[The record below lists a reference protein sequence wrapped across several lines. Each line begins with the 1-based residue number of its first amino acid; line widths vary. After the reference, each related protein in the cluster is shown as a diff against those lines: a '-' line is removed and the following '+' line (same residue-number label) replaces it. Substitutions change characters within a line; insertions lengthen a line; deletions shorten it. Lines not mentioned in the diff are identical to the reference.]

1 MRYRVNEKFKRRRK
15 MAAPLYDWLSAMIVA
30 LTLLAF
36 LFTFLFRIVGVDGTS
51 MVPTLKN
58 EDRLLLTNF
67 GGDYTAGEIV
77 VVDRYTQ
84 EPLIKRVIAVAGDV
98 IDIDGEGT
106 VTVNGVELYEPY
118 IQGETVLRDFS
129 GPLTVPE
136 GYVFV
141 MGDNRSVSKDSRSAS
156 VGLISLKDVVG
167 RAVLRIWPLSSF
179 GKISADGVERS
190 LEG

>member
-1 MRYRVNEKFKRRRK
+1 

-30 LTLLAF
+30 LTFLAF
-36 LFTFLFRIVGVDGTS
+36 LFTFLFRVVGVDGTS

-58 EDRLLLTNF
+58 EDRLLLTNL

-179 GKISADGVERS
+179 GKISADGAERS